1 MPVKDPDVFPGRFS
15 QTIMHQDLSTSLPKK
30 SLNSGIKKD
39 GARHKNKVLIFHL
52 SFFIHTYNHF
62 KIDGA
67 KRIKMA
73 FGMLHAR

>member
-1 MPVKDPDVFPGRFS
+1 
-15 QTIMHQDLSTSLPKK
+15 MHQDLSTSLRKK

-39 GARHKNKVLIFHL
+39 GARLKNKVLIFHL

-67 KRIKMA
+67 KRIKKA
-73 FGMLHAR
+73 SQGLRPNWNNGMLE